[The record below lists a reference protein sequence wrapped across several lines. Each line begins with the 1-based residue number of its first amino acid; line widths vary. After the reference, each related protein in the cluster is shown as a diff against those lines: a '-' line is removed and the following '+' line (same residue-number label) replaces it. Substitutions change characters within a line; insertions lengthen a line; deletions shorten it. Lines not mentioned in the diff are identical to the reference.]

1 MSAVDLLQPI
11 LDGGLERNNFFNGRL
26 LSAEDLRA
34 EQTATA
40 AQLARLAGGVG
51 DGVAWGMGVS
61 VLTSSRPRPTVLIR
75 HGLAVNRLGN
85 LLSLADDAEVALV
98 PATSPA
104 DAALG
109 LFVECEPPATS
120 GSLSGTGAYVLVVA
134 PSSGYRGTALVS
146 DPNTTVAG
154 RGSCG
159 ARFTV
164 EGVRFRLVP
173 IPLADLAGIGDA
185 LRARIIG
192 LLPPADAAARERVR
206 NLLAHCCFG
215 TQALGFADPAQL
227 VAVKPVLPTWGALD
241 AMRDRRDLTDCDVP
255 LAVVVLTGDGISF
268 VDMWPARRK
277 LVDQAAIEA
286 WRGIAGPRRIAEGE
300 AAFLQF
306 QAQLENVNREA
317 SPGSIAASSY
327 FDVLPAGGWLP
338 TGTGGFNWST
348 FLGPHAP
355 PAVTPVDAALLRGIL
370 ERSWFDEPFA
380 LATTPPVP
388 VRVYAV
394 PEQATGGSF
403 VVFARSSN
411 GNIRVFLNPP
421 PATGQSVEVTAT
433 ADTGAMTRATTRT
446 GNLVPLPELVPGPHQ
461 VSVTAPD
468 YVAIAPQAAT
478 VVGGRTVDLSV
489 TLTPLPNGS
498 ILVEPIDKRTGEN
511 IGRRVTNLSA
521 SDGVHVFNGSFQA
534 SSAKWLIDDLPPAT
548 YSLIAAAPHYQIA
561 TKNGVGPTRRGETID
576 TQLIFEPESR
586 DAKQPSR
593 CVGIKEMAR
602 PRLNRIRICLVL
614 TATEFEESFLFRD
627 EKGRPR
633 ARSTSEKMRI
643 EGRGEDA
650 KSRQRD
656 RYVADTGEIVY
667 NRALWERM
675 VPLESPPPEVREWL
689 QQWRDWFAVELDD
702 KAILGSSP
710 VLYFDPEFSL
720 ARNAKEVRD
729 TPPGYAVFR
738 RFGVPFA
745 IVPEDQKTKA
755 PAAIRKEDLPGIR
768 EEVVKKLYDAE
779 IRTIDDLAWGWR
791 ELVTDATAEPPET
804 VRYLISDAAT
814 AATEINSSRTYLP
827 GVDKATDKAL
837 RDLGINDDVALA
849 NADLDKLGDKLGSR
863 GFAIRLVDAARNI
876 VTPQSWSLAGLGL
889 ADNQIAALTERG
901 IDSKGAFAAHAAR
914 ADGKAAIAEATGL
927 DAESAV
933 TRDAAVAAI
942 ANEAV
947 SVMTRSSLEVASQ
960 PMLTTW
966 ANVDSLTA
974 AKLTKAGLVSVEDL
988 AGAKPEDVATAAN
1001 LPLNAA
1007 QKLVEDAQGA
1017 SRTSMTV
1024 GTLAPVSRAE
1034 EKGLKELLHSETV
1047 TVGEIANKTPDEIA
1061 AAFGGN
1067 VARATALLNG
1077 IKAGLVT
1084 RGIR

>member
-34 EQTATA
+34 EQIATA

-51 DGVAWGMGVS
+51 DGVAWGMGVAE
-61 VLTSSRPRPTVLIR
+61 VTPSRPQPTVLIR
-75 HGLAVNRLGN
+75 QGLAVNRLGN
-85 LLSLADDAEVALV
+85 LLYLAEDAEVALV
-98 PATSPA
+98 PSTSPA

-109 LFVECEPPATS
+109 LFVECEPPVPS
-120 GSLSGTGAYVLVVA
+120 GSLTGNGAYVLVVA

-173 IPLADLAGIGDA
+173 IPVSGLGDA

-192 LLPPADAAARERVR
+192 LLPPADAAERERLR

-215 TQALGFADPAQL
+215 TQALGFADPAQRI
-227 VAVKPVLPTWGALD
+227 AVKPVLPAWGVLD

-255 LAVVVLTGDGISF
+255 LAVVVLTSGGISF

-277 LVDQAAIEA
+277 LLDQSAIEA
-286 WRGIAGPRRIAEGE
+286 WRGIVGPRRIAEGE

-306 QAQLENVNREA
+306 QSQLENVNREA
-317 SPGSIAASSY
+317 SPATIAASRF

-370 ERSWFDEPFA
+370 ERSRFDEPFA

-388 VRVYAV
+388 VRVFAV
-394 PEQATGGSF
+394 PEQAPGGSF

-421 PATGQSVEVTAT
+421 PTTGQTVEVTAT
-433 ADTGAMTRATTRT
+433 ADSGAMTRATTRAE
-446 GNLVPLPELVPGPHQ
+446 NLVPLPELAPGLHR
-461 VSVTAPD
+461 VAVAAPD
-468 YVAIAPQAAT
+468 YVAVAPQTAT
-478 VVGGRTVDLSV
+478 VVGGRTVDLNV
-489 TLTPLPNGS
+489 TLTPLPNGAIS
-498 ILVEPIDKRTGEN
+498 VVAIDKRTGESL
-511 IGRRVTNLSA
+511 GARVESLNA
-521 SDGVHVFNGSFQA
+521 SDGTRTFRGILQ
-534 SSAKWLIDDLPPAT
+534 SSGRWLIEDLPPAA
-548 YSLIAAAPHYQIA
+548 YSLAGFARRYRPAE
-561 TKNGVGPTRRGETID
+561 KRDVGPTRRGETIE
-576 TQLIFEPESR
+576 TQLVFEPESR
-586 DAKQPSR
+586 DTKQPSR
-593 CVGIKEMAR
+593 CVAVKELPR
-602 PRLNRIRICLVL
+602 PRLSRVRICLVL
-614 TATEFEESFLFRD
+614 TATEFEEGLLFGD
-627 EKGRPR
+627 EKKPR
-633 ARSTSEKMRI
+633 MLGTSEKLRI
-643 EGRGEDA
+643 VNRSDTA
-650 KSRQRD
+650 KSRQSD
-656 RYVADTGEIVY
+656 RYVAATGEIVY

-675 VPLESPPPEVREWL
+675 VPLEAPPPEVREWL

-702 KAILGSSP
+702 AKILAASP
-710 VLYFDPEFSL
+710 VLYFDPDFSP

-738 RFGVPFA
+738 RFGVPLA
-745 IVPEDQKTKA
+745 IVPDDQKTRA
-755 PAAIRKEDLPGIR
+755 PAPIEKEHLRGVR
-768 EEVVKKLYDAE
+768 EGVVKKLYDAE

-791 ELVTDATAEPPET
+791 ELITDATGEPPET
-804 VRYLISDAAT
+804 VRYLISDAGT

-827 GVDKATDKAL
+827 GVDKSTDKAL

-849 NADLDKLGDKLGSR
+849 NADVEKLGDKLGSQ
-863 GFAIRLVDAARNI
+863 GFAIRLIDAARTI

-889 ADNQIAALTERG
+889 ADKQIAALTERG

-927 DAESAV
+927 DAQPAE

-947 SVMTRSSLEVASQ
+947 TVMTRSSLEVARQ
-960 PMLTTW
+960 PMLATW

-974 AKLTKAGLVSVEDL
+974 AKLTKAGIVSVEDL
-988 AGAKPEDVATAAN
+988 AGAKAEDVARTAN
-1001 LPLNAA
+1001 LPLDSA
-1007 QKLVEDAQGA
+1007 QKLVDDAQGA
-1017 SRTSMTV
+1017 SRSSLTV
-1024 GTLAPVSRAE
+1024 GTLAPISRAE
-1034 EKGLKELLHSETV
+1034 EKNLKELLNSDAV
-1047 TVGEIANKTPDEIA
+1047 TIGAIAKKTPDEIA

-1077 IKAGLVT
+1077 IRAGLIT